1 MKFYKGDIV
10 KLTGYTRR
18 ALTDDVKSEY
28 GLKYFVECYTKEHD
42 LASLVVNDFDVE
54 YVVLPTGPMPV
65 FSRLEDGKLVT
76 YYPIQELHD
85 SHSKKFFVADTY
97 LTKVGN
103 IYEEELEDEEP
114 EDEEPED
121 EEEDLFDDPWDE
133 DEELNKTPEK
143 EENEDGEEKP
153 SDDDEDDYVRCQ
165 EFLKISKNISTV
177 IDSLQSILDSLTK
190 IAKNEV

>member
-103 IYEEELEDEEP
+103 IYEEELEDEE
-114 EDEEPED
+114 
-121 EEEDLFDDPWDE
+121 EDLFDDPWDE